1 LWIGGNRVLPLL
13 EDFVNERD
21 RRGTLGDGAI
31 DEIRYPE
38 IIGLAHH
45 ISGDAEEN
53 GARDY
58 DKRSRGPT
66 PLEALAESPE
76 GEADEKAKR
85 ACEEEAQKRSLV
97 GVRGA
102 PQRDY
107 VPSD

>member
-1 LWIGGNRVLPLL
+1 
-13 EDFVNERD
+13 
-21 RRGTLGDGAI
+21 
-31 DEIRYPE
+31 
-38 IIGLAHH
+38 
-45 ISGDAEEN
+45 
-53 GARDY
+53 
-58 DKRSRGPT
+58 
-66 PLEALAESPE
+66 LEALAESPE